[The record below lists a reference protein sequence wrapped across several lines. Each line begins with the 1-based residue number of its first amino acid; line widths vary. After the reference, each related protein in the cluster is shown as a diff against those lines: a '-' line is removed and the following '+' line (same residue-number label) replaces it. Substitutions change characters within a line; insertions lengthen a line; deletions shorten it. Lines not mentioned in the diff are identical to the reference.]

1 MAKGKLKM
9 LHLVRIFQQETDDEH
24 ALTLQQIIDRLNAVG
39 ITADRKTLYAD
50 FEELRQ
56 FGFDILSEQR
66 ARNTYY
72 YLGQRE
78 FELPELKLLVDC
90 VQAAKF
96 ITTRKSRELIRKLE
110 ARASRY
116 QAEQLH
122 RQVYISGRVKS
133 MNESIYYNI
142 DKLHE
147 AINAGCQINFQ
158 YGQWNVKKQME
169 LRRNGATY
177 LASPWALAW
186 ADEKYYLVGYDAD
199 TDTIKHYRVDKMK
212 GIRVLEAPR
221 LGKERFRTFDMAR
234 YARSVFGMYAGEEAA
249 VTLEAD
255 NDMVGV
261 LIDRFGRD
269 IPIVTQDFNRFQATV
284 NVVVSPQFLGWLFA
298 LAPSVRVVA
307 PDDIVQQM
315 RAAIRRTG
323 ETYR

>member
-1 MAKGKLKM
+1 
-9 LHLVRIFQQETDDEH
+9 
-24 ALTLQQIIDRLNAVG
+24 
-39 ITADRKTLYAD
+39 
-50 FEELRQ
+50 
-56 FGFDILSEQR
+56 
-66 ARNTYY
+66 
-72 YLGQRE
+72 
-78 FELPELKLLVDC
+78 
-90 VQAAKF
+90 
-96 ITTRKSRELIRKLE
+96 
-110 ARASRY
+110 
-116 QAEQLH
+116 
-122 RQVYISGRVKS
+122 
-133 MNESIYYNI
+133 
-142 DKLHE
+142 
-147 AINAGCQINFQ
+147 
-158 YGQWNVKKQME
+158 
-169 LRRNGATY
+169 
-177 LASPWALAW
+177 
-186 ADEKYYLVGYDAD
+186 VGYDAD